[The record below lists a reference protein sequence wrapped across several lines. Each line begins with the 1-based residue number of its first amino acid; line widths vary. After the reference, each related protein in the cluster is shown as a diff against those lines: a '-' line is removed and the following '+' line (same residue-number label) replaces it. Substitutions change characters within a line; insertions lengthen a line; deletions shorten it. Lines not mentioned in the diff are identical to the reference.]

1 MPRNWRERVPGIT
14 LAGSMIGETQF
25 QKALREAVVVYQ
37 SLQALEP
44 ALETAGAWCVEALAA
59 GRKVLAC
66 GNGGSAADAQH
77 FTAELMGRYVNDRP
91 AMAAVALTAD
101 TTLLTAVGNDY
112 GYDQV
117 FARQVRGLGKAGDI
131 LIVFTSSGNSPN
143 LSRALEAAR
152 ELGLKS
158 IAFLG
163 RGGGKAKDLAD
174 CVLLVPH
181 AVTARIQEA
190 HQFLLHALMD
200 RIEAGS

>member
-1 MPRNWRERVPGIT
+1 MTPD
-14 LAGSMIGETQF
+14 TQY
-25 QKALREAVVVYQ
+25 QESLREALSVYE
-37 SLQALEP
+37 SLLPLEP
-44 ALETAGAWCVEALAA
+44 ALETAGAWCVEALRA

-66 GNGGSAADAQH
+66 GNGGSGADAQH
-77 FTAELMGRYVNDRP
+77 FTAELMGRYIDDRP
-91 AMAAVALTAD
+91 ALAAVALTAD

-112 GYDQV
+112 SYDQI

-143 LSRALEAAR
+143 ILRALEAAR
-152 ELGLKS
+152 ELKLRS

-200 RIEAGS
+200 RIEAGN

>member
-1 MPRNWRERVPGIT
+1 LPVFVN
-14 LAGSMIGETQF
+14 MIVETQF
-25 QKALREAVVVYQ
+25 QKTLREAVSVSE
-37 SLQALEP
+37 SLLALES
-44 ALETAGAWCVEALAA
+44 ALETAGAWCVEALRA
-59 GRKVLAC
+59 GGKVLAC
-66 GNGGSAADAQH
+66 GNGGSGADAQH

-91 AMAAVALTAD
+91 ALAAVALTAD

-143 LSRALEAAR
+143 VLRALQAAR

-163 RGGGKAKDLAD
+163 RGGGEAKDLAD

-200 RIEAGS
+200 RIEAAL

>member
-1 MPRNWRERVPGIT
+1 
-14 LAGSMIGETQF
+14 MIVETQF
-25 QKALREAVVVYQ
+25 QKTLREAVSVSE
-37 SLQALEP
+37 SLLALES
-44 ALETAGAWCVEALAA
+44 ALETAGAWCVEALRA
-59 GRKVLAC
+59 GGKVLAC
-66 GNGGSAADAQH
+66 GNGGSGADAQH

-91 AMAAVALTAD
+91 ALAAVALTAD

-143 LSRALEAAR
+143 ILRALEAAR
-152 ELGLKS
+152 ELGIRS

-163 RGGGKAKDLAD
+163 RGGGEAKDLAD

-200 RIEAGS
+200 RIEAGG

>member
-1 MPRNWRERVPGIT
+1 MT
-14 LAGSMIGETQF
+14 GETQY
-25 QKALREAVVVYQ
+25 QKSLLEAVSVYE
-37 SLQALEP
+37 SLLPLEP
-44 ALETAGAWCVEALAA
+44 ALETAGAWCVEALRA
-59 GRKVLAC
+59 GRKILTC
-66 GNGGSAADAQH
+66 GNGGSGADAQH
-77 FTAELMGRYVNDRP
+77 FSAELMGRYVDDRP
-91 AMAAVALTAD
+91 ALAAVSLNAD
-101 TTLLTAVGNDY
+101 TTLLTAIGNDY

-143 LSRALEAAR
+143 VLRALEAAR
-152 ELGLKS
+152 ELGLRS

-181 AVTARIQEA
+181 AVTARIQES

>member
-1 MPRNWRERVPGIT
+1 MTV
-14 LAGSMIGETQF
+14 ETHF
-25 QKALREAVVVYQ
+25 RKTLREAVAVSE
-37 SLQALEP
+37 SLLDLEP
-44 ALETAGAWCVEALAA
+44 ALETAGAWCVEALRA
-59 GRKVLAC
+59 GRKVLTC
-66 GNGGSAADAQH
+66 GNGGSGADAQH
-77 FTAELMGRYVNDRP
+77 FSAELMGRYVDDRP
-91 AMAAVALTAD
+91 ALAAVTLNAD
-101 TTLLTAVGNDY
+101 TVLLTAVGNDY

-143 LSRALEAAR
+143 VLLALQAAR

-163 RGGGKAKDLAD
+163 RGGGEAKDLAD

-200 RIEAGS
+200 RIEAAL

>member
-1 MPRNWRERVPGIT
+1 MT
-14 LAGSMIGETQF
+14 DTQY
-25 QKALREAVVVYQ
+25 QKSLREALSVYE
-37 SLQALEP
+37 SLLPLEP
-44 ALETAGAWCVEALAA
+44 ALETAGAWCVEALRA

-66 GNGGSAADAQH
+66 GNGGSGADAQH
-77 FTAELMGRYVNDRP
+77 FTAELMGRYIDDRP
-91 AMAAVALTAD
+91 ALAAVALTAD

-112 GYDQV
+112 AYDQI

-143 LSRALEAAR
+143 ILRALEAAR
-152 ELGLKS
+152 ELKLRS

-181 AVTARIQEA
+181 ALTARIQEA

-200 RIEAGS
+200 RIEAGD

>member
-1 MPRNWRERVPGIT
+1 
-14 LAGSMIGETQF
+14 MIGETRYR
-25 QKALREAVVVYQ
+25 KALREAVSVYE
-37 SLQALEP
+37 SLLPLES
-44 ALETAGAWCVEALAA
+44 ALETAGAWCVEALRA

-66 GNGGSAADAQH
+66 GNGGSGADAQH

-91 AMAAVALTAD
+91 ALAAVALTAD

-143 LSRALEAAR
+143 LLRALDAAR
-152 ELGLKS
+152 ELGIKS

-163 RGGGKAKDLAD
+163 RGGGKAKDMSD

-200 RIEAGS
+200 RIEAGL